1 MLVSCKYCGST
12 HKRGHTCIKKPIYKS
27 KTKKEYNDIRKFRS
41 SRIWQKKRDEI
52 KHRDKYLCRNCLND
66 GILNFQKLEVHH
78 IDAISNNW
86 NSRLDSNNLITLCSS
101 CHKSAENGNIQNTL
115 LKNLI
120 LERVVLKNHF

>member
-1 MLVSCKYCGST
+1 M
-12 HKRGHTCIKKPIYKS
+12 
-27 KTKKEYNDIRKFRS
+27 EY
-41 SRIWQKKRDEI
+41 
-52 KHRDKYLCRNCLND
+52 
-66 GILNFQKLEVHH
+66 LNFQKLEVHH